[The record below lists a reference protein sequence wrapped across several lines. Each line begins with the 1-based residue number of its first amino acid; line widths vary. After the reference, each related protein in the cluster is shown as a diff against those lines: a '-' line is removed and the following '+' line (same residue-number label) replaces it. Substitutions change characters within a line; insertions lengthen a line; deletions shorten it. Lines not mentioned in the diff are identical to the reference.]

1 MPESSGVFRGI
12 QFKVIVGFSL
22 VLMAAIAAVVI
33 NFSALSRMS
42 EAVSELSRPDPKMDR
57 MRELMA
63 YLTNEEVAARSYSLT
78 GDMQYANLFHQ
89 LNDSVHLRLA
99 QLKLLVREN
108 EEQATIADTITKLS
122 AEREALLDAFID
134 KRSESFAGNRAT
146 GARKVEVMKKLA
158 PAEKT
163 ALNPPA
169 IVDHRATVTT
179 DSAEEYK
186 PKGFFSFNWAKDI
199 FKSKDKKK
207 KKEGSDEE
215 VVTRRID
222 SVTERPSLIDF
233 DMIQPESEVQSV
245 SVTGDSVNWSVEE
258 LVLLQRNKEVLD
270 RIRHLV
276 GSIEASESIVRANQA
291 ALARTKASSA
301 NRIISMITLIG
312 LVGALVFIGL
322 ILRDIAISNRLRAQV
337 EQERLRAEKL
347 ARAKQEFLA
356 NMSHEIRTP
365 LNSIIGFAE
374 LLSKEKT
381 ETNREEFIAAIQKS
395 SHHLLSL
402 VNDILDFS
410 KIEEG
415 KFKVQEAPFFPAE
428 LMQEIQKNFEV
439 RAAQKN
445 ICFEV
450 RVDPHIPAPL
460 MGDVMSVKQILINL
474 VNNAIK
480 FTEHGSV
487 TVNVAMEQGKKNSC
501 VVRMEVRDTGIGIP
515 ADVKDKL
522 FSAFTQSSSD
532 ISRKYG
538 GTGLGL
544 AISKKLVEML
554 GGSIAVE
561 SAEAKGSVFTVSIP
575 FAKAKALDEEIRDES
590 GTGKHAVVQLRG
602 KSILIADDE
611 EMNIRLC
618 EMILAKYGVQTTP
631 AKNGREAVEKIS
643 KHHFDLVLMDLQM
656 PEMSGMEAVKAVRA
670 MKDESRRNIRVI
682 SLSANVFGSRMEE
695 YATAGFT
702 GELIKPFRE
711 EQLITLLIQHLVGT
725 VPAQPA
731 NEKGVEGNNSDKP
744 YSLQYL
750 ESTSGSDHQFIR
762 GMLESFI
769 HKTNDQMKAIH
780 DSQGRGDMQNI
791 REVAHKMIPAFR
803 YLGISATE
811 EKMRRLEN
819 LAAAGNPSNEISA
832 LIESI
837 AADLKVVL
845 PMLKEEIAKLH
856 PETKETG

>member
-22 VLMAAIAAVVI
+22 VLMAAIAAVII

-99 QLKLLVREN
+99 QLKMLVREN
-108 EEQATIADTITKLS
+108 EEQATIADTITRLS

-146 GARKVEVMKKLA
+146 SARKVEVMKKLA

-169 IVDHRATVTT
+169 IPDQPATVTT
-179 DSAEEYK
+179 DSAELNKE
-186 PKGFFSFNWAKDI
+186 KGFFSFNWAKDI

-207 KKEGSDEE
+207 KKEGSGEE

-233 DMIQPESEVQSV
+233 DVMQQESEAQSV
-245 SVTGDSVNWSVEE
+245 SVSGDSVNWSIEE

-276 GSIEASESIVRANQA
+276 GSIETSEGIVRANQA
-291 ALARTKASSA
+291 ALARTKASNA

-374 LLSKEKT
+374 LLSKEKA
-381 ETNREEFIAAIQKS
+381 ETNREEFISAIQKS
-395 SHHLLSL
+395 SNHLLSL

-415 KFKVQEAPFFPAE
+415 KFKVQEAPFMPAE
-428 LMQEIQKNFEV
+428 LMDEIQKNFEV

-445 ICFEV
+445 IRFEV
-450 RVDPHIPAPL
+450 HVDPHIPSPL

-487 TVNVAMEQGKKNSC
+487 TVNVAMEQEKKNSC

-515 ADVKDKL
+515 EDVKGKL

-554 GGSIAVE
+554 GGTISVE
-561 SAEAKGSVFTVSIP
+561 SAEAKGSVFMVFIP
-575 FAKAKALDEEIRDES
+575 FAKASPQDEES
-590 GTGKHAVVQLRG
+590 GDDSEKGKDVAWQLRG
-602 KSILIADDE
+602 KAILIADDE

-618 EMILAKYGVQTTP
+618 EMILAKYGVQTTS
-631 AKNGREAVEKIS
+631 AKNGKEAVEKIS
-643 KHHFDLVLMDLQM
+643 KQHFDLVLMDLQM
-656 PEMSGMEAVKAVRA
+656 PQMNGMEAMKAVRA
-670 MKDESRRNIRVI
+670 MKDESRRNIPVI

-695 YATAGFT
+695 YAAAGFT

-711 EQLITLLIQHLVGT
+711 EQLISLLIQHLEGT
-725 VPAQPA
+725 VPPRPV
-731 NEKGVEGNNSDKP
+731 NEKGVVVNNSDKP

-769 HKTNDQMKAIH
+769 QKTNEQMKAIH
-780 DSQGRGDMQNI
+780 NSLGQGDVKNI
-791 REVAHKMIPAFR
+791 REVAHRMIPAFR
-803 YLGISATE
+803 YLGMSATE

-819 LAAAGNPSNEISA
+819 LTAAGNPSTEISV

-837 AADLKVVL
+837 AADLKEVL
-845 PMLKEEIAKLH
+845 PMLKEEIAKLQ
-856 PETKETG
+856 PEIKET

>member
-22 VLMAAIAAVVI
+22 VLMAAIAAVII

-99 QLKLLVREN
+99 QLKMLVREN
-108 EEQATIADTITKLS
+108 EEQATIADTITRLS

-146 GARKVEVMKKLA
+146 SARKVEVMKKLA

-169 IVDHRATVTT
+169 IPDQPATVTT
-179 DSAEEYK
+179 DSAELNKE
-186 PKGFFSFNWAKDI
+186 KGFFSFNWAKDI

-207 KKEGSDEE
+207 KKEGSGEE

-233 DMIQPESEVQSV
+233 DVMQQESEAQSV
-245 SVTGDSVNWSVEE
+245 SVSGDSVNWSIEE

-276 GSIEASESIVRANQA
+276 GSIETSEGIVRANQA
-291 ALARTKASSA
+291 ALARTKASNA

-374 LLSKEKT
+374 LLSKEKA
-381 ETNREEFIAAIQKS
+381 ETNREEFISAIQKS
-395 SHHLLSL
+395 SNHLLSL

-415 KFKVQEAPFFPAE
+415 KFKVQEAPFMPAE
-428 LMQEIQKNFEV
+428 LMDEIQKNFEV

-445 ICFEV
+445 IRFEV
-450 RVDPHIPAPL
+450 HVDPRIPSPL

-487 TVNVAMEQGKKNSC
+487 TVNVAMEQEKKNSC

-515 ADVKDKL
+515 EDVKGKL

-554 GGSIAVE
+554 GGTISVE
-561 SAEAKGSVFTVSIP
+561 SAEAKGSVFMVFIP
-575 FAKAKALDEEIRDES
+575 FAKARPQDEES
-590 GTGKHAVVQLRG
+590 GNDSEKGKDVAGQLGG
-602 KSILIADDE
+602 KAILIADDE

-618 EMILAKYGVQTTP
+618 EMILAKYGVQTTS
-631 AKNGREAVEKIS
+631 AKNGKEAVEKIS
-643 KHHFDLVLMDLQM
+643 KQHFDLVLMDLQM
-656 PEMSGMEAVKAVRA
+656 PQMNGMEAMKAVRA
-670 MKDESRRNIRVI
+670 MKDESRRNIPVI

-695 YATAGFT
+695 YAAAGFT

-711 EQLITLLIQHLVGT
+711 EQLISLLIQHLEGT
-725 VPAQPA
+725 VPPLPV
-731 NEKGVEGNNSDKP
+731 NEKGVVVNNSDKP

-769 HKTNDQMKAIH
+769 QKTNEQMKAIH
-780 DSQGRGDMQNI
+780 NSLGQGDVKNI
-791 REVAHKMIPAFR
+791 REVAHRMIPAFR
-803 YLGISATE
+803 YLGMSATE

-819 LAAAGNPSNEISA
+819 LTAAGNPSTEISV

-837 AADLKVVL
+837 AADLKEVL
-845 PMLKEEIAKLH
+845 PMLKEEIAKLQ
-856 PETKETG
+856 PEIKET

>member
-22 VLMAAIAAVVI
+22 VLMAAIAAVII

-99 QLKLLVREN
+99 QLKMLVREN
-108 EEQATIADTITKLS
+108 EEQATIADTITRLS

-146 GARKVEVMKKLA
+146 SARKVEVMKKLA

-169 IVDHRATVTT
+169 IPDQPATVTT
-179 DSAEEYK
+179 DSAELNKE
-186 PKGFFSFNWAKDI
+186 KGFFSFNWAKDI

-207 KKEGSDEE
+207 KKEGSGEE

-233 DMIQPESEVQSV
+233 DVMQQESEVQSV
-245 SVTGDSVNWSVEE
+245 SVSGDSVNWSIEE

-276 GSIEASESIVRANQA
+276 GSIETSEGIVRANQA
-291 ALARTKASSA
+291 ALARTEASNA

-374 LLSKEKT
+374 LLSKEKA
-381 ETNREEFIAAIQKS
+381 ETNREEFISAIQKS
-395 SHHLLSL
+395 SNHLLSL

-415 KFKVQEAPFFPAE
+415 KFKVQEAPFMPAE
-428 LMQEIQKNFEV
+428 LMDEIQKNFEV

-445 ICFEV
+445 IRFEV
-450 RVDPHIPAPL
+450 HVDPRIPSPL

-487 TVNVAMEQGKKNSC
+487 IVNVAMEQEKKNSC

-515 ADVKDKL
+515 EDVKGKL

-554 GGSIAVE
+554 GGTIAVE
-561 SAEAKGSVFTVSIP
+561 SAEAKGSVFMVFIP
-575 FAKAKALDEEIRDES
+575 FAKARPQDEES
-590 GTGKHAVVQLRG
+590 GDDSEKGKDVAGQLRG
-602 KSILIADDE
+602 KAILIADDE

-618 EMILAKYGVQTTP
+618 EMILAKYGVQTTS
-631 AKNGREAVEKIS
+631 AKNGKEAVEKIS
-643 KHHFDLVLMDLQM
+643 KQHFDLVLMDLQM
-656 PEMSGMEAVKAVRA
+656 PQMNGMEAVKAVRA
-670 MKDESRRNIRVI
+670 MKDESRRNIPVI

-695 YATAGFT
+695 YAAAGFT

-711 EQLITLLIQHLVGT
+711 EQLISLLIQHLEGT
-725 VPAQPA
+725 VPPLPV
-731 NEKGVEGNNSDKP
+731 NEKGVVVNNSDKP

-769 HKTNDQMKAIH
+769 QKTNEQMKAIH
-780 DSQGRGDMQNI
+780 NSLGQGDVKNI
-791 REVAHKMIPAFR
+791 REVAHRMIPAFR
-803 YLGISATE
+803 YLGMSATE

-819 LAAAGNPSNEISA
+819 LTAAGNPSTEISV

-837 AADLKVVL
+837 AADLKEVL
-845 PMLKEEIAKLH
+845 PMLKEEIAKLQ
-856 PETKETG
+856 PEIKET